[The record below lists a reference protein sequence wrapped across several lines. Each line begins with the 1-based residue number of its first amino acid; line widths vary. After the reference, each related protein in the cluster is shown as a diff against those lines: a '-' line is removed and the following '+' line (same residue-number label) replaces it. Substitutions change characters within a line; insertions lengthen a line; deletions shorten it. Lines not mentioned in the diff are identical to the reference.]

1 MLEDIRE
8 NLYTHMKHWDPML
21 PNLQGCLGST
31 LFIQAKMSFLTHIH
45 WCTLVKLVYILCGA
59 QSKRNQIFNGC
70 IRQCIYTQHFM
81 NKIYTYRI
89 VYTKGREYT
98 EFVYR
103 EHIFYKIR
111 VIYSDRGK
119 SNEFSDFFF
128 EFFFLLLLYI

>member
-1 MLEDIRE
+1 MGSNVAEFTRLLGV
-8 NLYTHMKHWDPML
+8 NLIYTSKNEFFNTH
-21 PNLQGCLGST
+21 T
-31 LFIQAKMSFLTHIH
+31 LVYS
-45 WCTLVKLVYILCGA
+45 VKLVYILCGA

-70 IRQCIYTQHFM
+70 IRQYIHTAFM

-128 EFFFLLLLYI
+128 NFFSFAFIYLMLKILSRGC

>member
-1 MLEDIRE
+1 
-8 NLYTHMKHWDPML
+8 
-21 PNLQGCLGST
+21 
-31 LFIQAKMSFLTHIH
+31 
-45 WCTLVKLVYILCGA
+45 
-59 QSKRNQIFNGC
+59 
-70 IRQCIYTQHFM
+70 M

-98 EFVYR
+98 EFCYIV

-128 EFFFLLLLYI
+128 HKIFFFFIRFYI